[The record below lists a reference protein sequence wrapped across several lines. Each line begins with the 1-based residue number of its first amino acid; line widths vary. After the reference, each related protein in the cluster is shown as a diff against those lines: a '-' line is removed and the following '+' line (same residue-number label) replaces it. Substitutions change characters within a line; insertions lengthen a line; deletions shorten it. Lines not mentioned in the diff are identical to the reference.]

1 MSASIQ
7 SRLYGIRY
15 FGWILALAA
24 LLLGVRPALADDN
37 PEQLVRSKTDSIMQ
51 LIKQH
56 RREYTQDHK
65 KLYAMVDKEVLP
77 YFDFERMSQ
86 WVLGRYW
93 RSANEDQRAR
103 FIKEFRD
110 LLVRT
115 YATAL
120 LNYNDQQVLFL
131 PSLGKPSEDH
141 MKVRTQIKQ
150 TTGAPNIPIDYSFY
164 KSPQGWRVYDVT
176 IEGVSLVTNYRAT
189 YAEKIRRDGLDA
201 LIASMARTP
210 TQNLMNKQVQAG
222 QK

>member
-1 MSASIQ
+1 MP
-7 SRLYGIRY
+7 
-15 FGWILALAA
+15 
-24 LLLGVRPALADDN
+24 LLLLATRPALAEDN
-37 PEQLVRSKTDSIMQ
+37 PEQLVRTKTDVIMK

-56 RREYTQDHK
+56 RQEYAQDHQ

-86 WVLGRYW
+86 WVLGQYW
-93 RSANEDQRAR
+93 RRATEDQRTR
-103 FIKEFRD
+103 FVKEFRD

-131 PSLGKPSEDH
+131 PTLGKANDDH

-150 TTGAPNIPIDYSFY
+150 TNGAPNIPIDYSFY
-164 KSPQGWRVYDVT
+164 KSTQGWRVYDVT

-210 TQNLMNKQVQAG
+210 TQDVLKKQVQAG